1 MFGRMMNNY
10 YYGKSGKGDFRKD
23 DMPETR
29 MQLFW
34 DTLRTRLSGL
44 FRLNLLYMLVWIP
57 AMLVILLNLSSLWNR
72 LQTETAIHE
81 YEYPEYVEMLQ
92 ANNMEVNISEEDY
105 NSLRAGLTEER
116 KIQED
121 RDYDAYLERISADGG
136 TPLTAEQFQAVRT
149 SGATDLQNKIF
160 MMLLILFPCIA
171 ITGPF
176 TAGLSYVTRNWAR
189 DEHAFI
195 WSDFRDAVK
204 ANWKIP
210 LVLST
215 VTGALPM
222 LIFQAWITYG
232 RLAAGNAF
240 MVVPQMLVV
249 MVGVLWA
256 LAITYMHPLT
266 VTYELK
272 LRGVLRN
279 GFLLG
284 IARLP
289 FSIGIRLL
297 HCVPLLIGAGA
308 VWFFGLDPL
317 MATMLL
323 CGYYMLIGF
332 SLSRFITASYT
343 NAVFDRF
350 INSRIEGAKT
360 NQGLRPKEDDDFDDE
375 EETENTES
383 NETIN
388 GGEKS

>member
-44 FRLNLLYMLVWIP
+44 FRLNLLYMLIWLP
-57 AMLVILLNLSSLWNR
+57 AMIVLLVNAGGLWDRMQMQSAVISNS
-72 LQTETAIHE
+72 
-81 YEYPEYVEMLQ
+81 YSEYVATATEKGL
-92 ANNMEVNISEEDY
+92 EVTISEEEY
-105 NSLRAGLTEER
+105 NALRNSLLVLNDASYE
-116 KIQED
+116 
-121 RDYDAYLERISADGG
+121 AYLERVGSENEDN
-136 TPLTAEQFQAVRT
+136 LTAEQFQYFRSNTAT
-149 SGATDLQNKIF
+149 SLQND
-160 MMLLILFPCIA
+160 LLKLLLWLIPCIA

-215 VTGALPM
+215 ITGILPGALYAGW
-222 LIFQAWITYG
+222 LTYG
-232 RLAAGNAF
+232 NMAAGNPI
-240 MVVPQMLVV
+240 MVAPQAMVALV
-249 MVGVLWA
+249 GILWA
-256 LAITYMHPLT
+256 LMITYMHPLT
-266 VTYELK
+266 VTYDLK
-272 LRGVLRN
+272 LTSVIRN
-279 GFLLG
+279 GFLLAV
-284 IARLP
+284 ARLP

-297 HCVPLLIGAGA
+297 HCVPTLIAFVA

-317 MATMLL
+317 LGLVIL
-323 CGYYMLIGF
+323 CGYYMLVGF

-350 INSRIEGAKT
+350 INSRIEGAKV
-360 NQGLRPKEDDDFDDE
+360 NQGLRQEDDEAEDE
-375 EETENTES
+375 DETEKETE
-383 NETIN
+383 E
-388 GGEKS
+388 

>member
-44 FRLNLLYMLVWIP
+44 FRLNLLYMLIWLP
-57 AMLVILLNLSSLWNR
+57 AMIVLLVNAGGLWDRMQMQSAVISNS
-72 LQTETAIHE
+72 
-81 YEYPEYVEMLQ
+81 YSEYVATATEKGL
-92 ANNMEVNISEEDY
+92 EVTISEEEY
-105 NSLRAGLTEER
+105 NALRNSLLVLNDASYE
-116 KIQED
+116 
-121 RDYDAYLERISADGG
+121 AYLERVGSENEDN
-136 TPLTAEQFQAVRT
+136 LTAEQFQYFRSNT
-149 SGATDLQNKIF
+149 ATGLQND
-160 MMLLILFPCIA
+160 LLKLLLWLIPCIA

-215 VTGALPM
+215 ITGILPGALYAGW
-222 LIFQAWITYG
+222 LTYG
-232 RLAAGNAF
+232 NMAAGNPI
-240 MVVPQMLVV
+240 MVAPQAMVALV
-249 MVGVLWA
+249 GILWA
-256 LAITYMHPLT
+256 LMITYMHPLT
-266 VTYELK
+266 VTYDLK
-272 LRGVLRN
+272 LTSVIRN
-279 GFLLG
+279 GFLLAV
-284 IARLP
+284 ARLP

-297 HCVPLLIGAGA
+297 HCVPTLIAFVA

-317 MATMLL
+317 LGLVIL
-323 CGYYMLIGF
+323 CGYYMLVGF

-350 INSRIEGAKT
+350 INSRIEGAKV
-360 NQGLRPKEDDDFDDE
+360 NQGLRQKDDE
-375 EETENTES
+375 AEDEDETEKETE
-383 NETIN
+383 E
-388 GGEKS
+388 